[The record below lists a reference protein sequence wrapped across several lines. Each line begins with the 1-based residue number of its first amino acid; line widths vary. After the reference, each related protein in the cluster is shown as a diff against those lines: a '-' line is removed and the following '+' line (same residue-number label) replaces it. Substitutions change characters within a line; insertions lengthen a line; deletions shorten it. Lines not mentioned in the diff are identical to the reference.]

1 MLLNV
6 QPYKIIIN
14 LIYSLWLKLQY
25 VCVCVVC
32 VCVIM
37 DPFQYS
43 CYGHEYCVCHYTKG
57 IVKPL
62 YSNASNYELVLKSFI
77 GTANS
82 IYQYC
87 RQLYDSGLVCTYPCH
102 HLPSILAVNSAS
114 NEGNP
119 TLIIVLPII
128 IVLLI
133 TSLVIAVI
141 IIWICV
147 ERFRKMK
154 HSTCGKTNKQM

>member
-1 MLLNV
+1 MF
-6 QPYKIIIN
+6 QIN
-14 LIYSLWLKLQY
+14 
-25 VCVCVVC
+25 
-32 VCVIM
+32 
-37 DPFQYS
+37 
-43 CYGHEYCVCHYTKG
+43 YCDG
-57 IVKPL
+57 
-62 YSNASNYELVLKSFI
+62 LVLLVQQIAYTNTVGSF
-77 GTANS
+77 TVF
-82 IYQYC
+82 
-87 RQLYDSGLVCTYPCH
+87 RLVCTYPCH